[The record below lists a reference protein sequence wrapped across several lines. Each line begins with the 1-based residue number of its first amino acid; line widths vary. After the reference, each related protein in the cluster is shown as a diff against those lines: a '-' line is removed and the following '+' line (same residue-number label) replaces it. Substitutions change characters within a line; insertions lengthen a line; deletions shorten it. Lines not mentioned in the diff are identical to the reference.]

1 MVVRGRPLRIRE
13 RGRFCYLCDIYLSG
27 DLCWTHGRLHGLDYG
42 RWRGLGGTLIRSGT
56 NGNSIRCS
64 VRCRR
69 RFRLVFIRFAHFLF
83 IQESYC
89 KTKQKENNKTK
100 KKLRLSMSFGNKTVG
115 CRTESNNGRVGPK
128 APHIA
133 TGRKME

>member
-1 MVVRGRPLRIRE
+1 MGDCMASTTEDGADWAELWFDPGPTGTVFGVPFAVVE
-13 RGRFCYLCDIYLSG
+13 DS
-27 DLCWTHGRLHGLDYG
+27 D
-42 RWRGLGGTLIRSGT
+42 S
-56 NGNSIRCS
+56 
-64 VRCRR
+64 
-69 RFRLVFIRFAHFLF
+69 FLF
-83 IQESYC
+83 DSLIFSSF
-89 KTKQKENNKTK
+89 KNPIVKQNKKKIIKRK